1 MADYLTQLAQN
12 IQFTTLKLIHMS
24 NVKNNQSADSKN
36 AQAIDRSLLEYL
48 KPKPEDR
55 YSKLEAYC
63 DLLSRAATSAY
74 TAKVGGFKCRVMEC
88 DFSVSLFLTLV
99 S

>member
-1 MADYLTQLAQN
+1 
-12 IQFTTLKLIHMS
+12 MS

-74 TAKVGGFKCRVMEC
+74 TAKVGGQPVELLPGETGCGRLSSQSKRSNCCLLNMGLLSEAEN
-88 DFSVSLFLTLV
+88 
-99 S
+99 